1 MGDGFATV
9 DKRNRKTTGMS
20 ETLNPTMTADYRLR
34 HISTLQD
41 MDLSLTIF
49 CMQWERVLLFTIIL
63 LDNSKSALHINAAYV
78 ELSFKRFGFWQQ
90 THLARSPIK
99 QTSSNVALKPSGSYT
114 TQNVFLKCYWKKLSF
129 QKHNNMIAGFIP
141 LSILTEYIHTS
152 YIFHFHIP
160 NLA

>member
-20 ETLNPTMTADYRLR
+20 KTLNPTMTTDYRLR

-41 MDLSLTIF
+41 MDLSLSIF
-49 CMQWERVLLFTIIL
+49 YMQWERVLLFTIIL
-63 LDNSKSALHINAAYV
+63 LDNSKSALHINAVYV
-78 ELSFKRFGFWQQ
+78 ELSFKRFGFWQG

-99 QTSSNVALKPSGSYT
+99 QTSSNVALKPSGSNT
-114 TQNVFLKCYWKKLSF
+114 TQNLFLKCYWKQLSF

-141 LSILTEYIHTS
+141 PSILTEYIYT
-152 YIFHFHIP
+152 
-160 NLA
+160 